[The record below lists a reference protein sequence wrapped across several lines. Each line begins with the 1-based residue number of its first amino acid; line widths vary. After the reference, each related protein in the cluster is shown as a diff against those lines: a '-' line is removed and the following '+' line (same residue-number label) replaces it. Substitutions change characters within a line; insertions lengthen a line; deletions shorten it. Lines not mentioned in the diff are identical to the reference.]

1 MKYIISVLSFLIFVI
16 VSHAQTKIT
25 PSGYTYNTSP
35 DGGYPDNG
43 IPNKLIDG
51 TIANCTWGQG
61 CTVNSGQFVGWQ
73 SGNPSITFN
82 FSSTVE
88 IAAVKIWLADSDG
101 SSGVILPSSAVIDPS
116 GINQTTNISNQSGS
130 SVIGVNV
137 AFNTKII
144 GRSIT
149 VVLNRV
155 NTWTM
160 LTEIEFFT
168 ESATWAGSWRF
179 NNNDAYANSDNLS
192 GTGSLTKS
200 GTGLLTLSGNNS
212 FSGGITINGNSSTN
226 NILKSGSSTAF
237 GTGTVN
243 VNGENNSNGSM
254 LDVNGQTLSNE
265 INIKRL
271 NTGNPSS
278 VGALFNSNTSSIA
291 TLSGGLTIGGEN
303 YTGGDGHIIFNG
315 IVSGGVS
322 NSYSFYKQGAG
333 TWTFN
338 NTVNTFDGFYFLV
351 NGTTEIASLANI
363 NNASSLGRPTTTTA
377 NKFIFTGN
385 GGILRYIGSTAS
397 ASDRAFQLS
406 GTLNEIDVSGTS
418 DAATL
423 NLTGAIT
430 GVGALKKSGSRNLIL
445 SGANTYSGGTTIS
458 AGRLI
463 SGHGNIPGSVTNN
476 AELEFNL
483 SSAGIFGGAI
493 SGTGAVFKTGSE
505 ALTLS
510 GTNTF
515 TGGTTI
521 QAGTVTLGNNSAL
534 GTGSLTFSGTGLTLG
549 INADKSITN
558 NLVLSSN
565 ATLSSGSSSFTV
577 SGIVSGSGTLS
588 KTGSGTLTLSGNN
601 TYSGGTSISDGNI
614 TLGHNNGLGTGDLS
628 FAASGLTLGFN
639 GGRTIPNNLILNN
652 NAAIATGSN
661 AVTINGNITGTGKL
675 TKTGS
680 GTLTLGGNN
689 SFSGGFDIAGSAGQN
704 SIIKASSSNAFGT
717 GTISVLGGPG
727 ATGSTLD
734 LNGQTLTNDISI
746 LNKNSGV
753 NDEGAIINTNTS
765 TPAILNGTVAIG
777 GEIYAGGNGDIIFNS
792 LVSGGLN
799 NIYSIY
805 KRGSGTWRFTNN
817 ANTFDGFFY
826 LIGGAVEVTSLAN
839 NGTASSLGQ
848 VSASQNYLKF
858 GFGSNGGGTLR
869 FVGSTSNSSNRIFE
883 ILGSTATTNK
893 IEANGSNI
901 NATLTLTGNLFPAST
916 GTFNFALGGANA
928 GANIHSGIISNGSGT
943 LSLIKEGIGNW
954 TLSGQNTYTGG
965 TTISS
970 GRLISGHSNIPG
982 VVTNNS
988 ELEFNQSTAGTF
1000 GSNISGTGAL
1010 FKTGTGSLTLTG
1022 TNSYS
1027 GGTTIF
1033 SGRLI
1038 GNTTSLTGSFSNL
1051 SQLEINQ
1058 TTTASTNITV
1068 SGSGELIKSG
1078 AGTLTL
1084 NGSSSHS
1091 GGTSLTSGSLT
1102 LGHDNALGTGAL
1114 TFATPGLTLG
1124 VSGNRSIANNLVL
1137 SNNATLAT
1145 SSNSFTISGNITGT
1159 GKLTKTGTGT
1169 LTLGGNNTFSG
1180 GFEISGGSGQNSI
1193 IKASSSQAFGTGLV
1207 SILGGPATT
1216 GSTLDLNGQSLTNDI
1231 SILNKNSGVN
1241 DEGAIIN
1248 TNITTPATLNGTVTI
1263 GGEIYAGGDG
1273 DINFNSLVS
1282 GGLNN
1287 IYSIYKRGS
1296 GTWRFANDAN
1306 IFDGFF
1312 YLIGG
1317 AVEVTS
1323 LANNGSA
1330 SSLGQVS
1337 SSQNYLKFGFGS
1349 SGGGILRFVGTTA
1362 STSNRIFEILGSTT
1376 TTNKIEASG
1385 ASSSATLTLNGN
1397 LSPARSGSFS
1407 FSLGGT
1413 NTGANT
1419 YSGIISNGSGTL
1431 SLVKEG
1437 AGFWKLTGANTYTGS
1452 TIISAG
1458 ELMVTNTLTSSSG
1471 VSVSSGATLSG
1482 TGTLPSTT
1490 VSGTHAPGT
1499 SPGLQTVSG
1508 NLTYAGGSS
1517 INMEFVSNAI
1527 GTRGTDHDAID
1538 VTGDLTF
1545 NATTALN
1552 LAFNATGSAVD
1563 WTDAFWR
1570 YSRTGGNGWKL
1581 FEVSGNVTGL
1591 SNVTLT
1597 LPSAALDKNGIT
1609 LSSARNG
1616 STVAF
1621 ALVQVGTG
1629 VYLTYTVT
1637 SNTITWT
1644 GTTNSSWGTT
1654 TNWSPNG
1661 TPAVENSVVIGTS
1674 SNPPTFTGT
1683 ATYRQ
1688 LTVNSGAFLNLAA
1701 SSIMRIYGDL
1711 TANSTVSGDGTLELN
1726 GTTAQTIT
1734 GTGTVHH
1741 LKINNSSGG
1750 VTIATGSNKLYV
1762 TGVLTPT
1769 SGVLTT
1775 NGNLVF
1781 RSTATAEGTVGT
1793 PGTCPTEPISGDVT
1807 VEKYIPGRRAFRLLT
1822 PGVTTSTPIKAHW
1835 QEGGSVSVT
1844 TGYPY
1849 PTIGAENPAPGY
1861 GTHITGT
1868 GGSANGFD
1876 ASFTNNASLFTYDPS
1891 ATAWVA
1897 EANTNGATN
1906 ILRSGEGY
1914 RILMRGSRAVD
1925 LNNNAATAD
1934 ATTLRTTGTL
1944 EVCAT
1949 RTFTTSS
1956 TVPLSGA
1963 SAGFSL
1969 VGNPYWSVV
1978 DWHAVTKSNLEETMY
1993 YWDPTLS
2000 GTGNRGAYVSYNTT
2014 TGSSNVSSS
2023 VNSYIQPG
2031 QAFFVRNTAGVNGS
2045 TTLPSLSI
2053 TKDHIVTGTGNRTT
2067 IFGRAPGSEPVP
2079 GMQLTVSAGIER
2091 IYVSLLSKG
2100 RPASSAADGLLI
2112 AYGATFGNDHG
2123 REDAVKMTNPDENL
2137 SAEYGGRSHSILGL
2151 SSATDWRTDSIPL
2164 RLWNLSSGEYAL
2176 KFDLRST
2183 DPARELWVYDKTTRR
2198 TVQVT
2203 KDGFVYGLTV
2213 AAGETLKNGLVLV
2226 VHARSPRTWAG
2237 EAAGLVLYPNP
2248 LWSDRLQLAVS
2259 VGEALRTGSE
2269 ATVEV
2274 LSLQGSVVQ
2283 RGQVLL
2289 DGLGRGAV
2297 DLPGLLAGTYV
2308 VRVRTMDGRVF
2319 TSKMIR
2325 Q

>member
-1 MKYIISVLSFLIFVI
+1 MNARLRAILTGNIIGTGNLIYSGPGLLNVTSS
-16 VSHAQTKIT
+16 SHTY
-25 PSGYTYNTSP
+25 SGNTS
-35 DGGYPDNG
+35 
-43 IPNKLIDG
+43 
-51 TIANCTWGQG
+51 
-61 CTVNSGQFVGWQ
+61 
-73 SGNPSITFN
+73 ITAG
-82 FSSTVE
+82 E
-88 IAAVKIWLADSDG
+88 L
-101 SSGVILPSSAVIDPS
+101 
-116 GINQTTNISNQSGS
+116 
-130 SVIGVNV
+130 
-137 AFNTKII
+137 
-144 GRSIT
+144 
-149 VVLNRV
+149 RV
-155 NTWTM
+155 N
-160 LTEIEFFT
+160 
-168 ESATWAGSWRF
+168 
-179 NNNDAYANSDNLS
+179 
-192 GTGSLTKS
+192 GSLT
-200 GTGLLTLSGNNS
+200 N
-212 FSGGITINGNSSTN
+212 
-226 NILKSGSSTAF
+226 
-237 GTGTVN
+237 
-243 VNGENNSNGSM
+243 
-254 LDVNGQTLSNE
+254 
-265 INIKRL
+265 
-271 NTGNPSS
+271 
-278 VGALFNSNTSSIA
+278 
-291 TLSGGLTIGGEN
+291 
-303 YTGGDGHIIFNG
+303 
-315 IVSGGVS
+315 
-322 NSYSFYKQGAG
+322 
-333 TWTFN
+333 
-338 NTVNTFDGFYFLV
+338 
-351 NGTTEIASLANI
+351 
-363 NNASSLGRPTTTTA
+363 
-377 NKFIFTGN
+377 
-385 GGILRYIGSTAS
+385 
-397 ASDRAFQLS
+397 
-406 GTLNEIDVSGTS
+406 
-418 DAATL
+418 
-423 NLTGAIT
+423 
-430 GVGALKKSGSRNLIL
+430 
-445 SGANTYSGGTTIS
+445 
-458 AGRLI
+458 
-463 SGHGNIPGSVTNN
+463 
-476 AELEFNL
+476 
-483 SSAGIFGGAI
+483 
-493 SGTGAVFKTGSE
+493 
-505 ALTLS
+505 
-510 GTNTF
+510 
-515 TGGTTI
+515 
-521 QAGTVTLGNNSAL
+521 
-534 GTGSLTFSGTGLTLG
+534 
-549 INADKSITN
+549 
-558 NLVLSSN
+558 
-565 ATLSSGSSSFTV
+565 
-577 SGIVSGSGTLS
+577 
-588 KTGSGTLTLSGNN
+588 
-601 TYSGGTSISDGNI
+601 
-614 TLGHNNGLGTGDLS
+614 
-628 FAASGLTLGFN
+628 
-639 GGRTIPNNLILNN
+639 
-652 NAAIATGSN
+652 
-661 AVTINGNITGTGKL
+661 
-675 TKTGS
+675 
-680 GTLTLGGNN
+680 
-689 SFSGGFDIAGSAGQN
+689 
-704 SIIKASSSNAFGT
+704 
-717 GTISVLGGPG
+717 
-727 ATGSTLD
+727 
-734 LNGQTLTNDISI
+734 
-746 LNKNSGV
+746 
-753 NDEGAIINTNTS
+753 
-765 TPAILNGTVAIG
+765 
-777 GEIYAGGNGDIIFNS
+777 
-792 LVSGGLN
+792 
-799 NIYSIY
+799 
-805 KRGSGTWRFTNN
+805 
-817 ANTFDGFFY
+817 
-826 LIGGAVEVTSLAN
+826 
-839 NGTASSLGQ
+839 
-848 VSASQNYLKF
+848 
-858 GFGSNGGGTLR
+858 
-869 FVGSTSNSSNRIFE
+869 
-883 ILGSTATTNK
+883 
-893 IEANGSNI
+893 
-901 NATLTLTGNLFPAST
+901 
-916 GTFNFALGGANA
+916 
-928 GANIHSGIISNGSGT
+928 
-943 LSLIKEGIGNW
+943 
-954 TLSGQNTYTGG
+954 
-965 TTISS
+965 
-970 GRLISGHSNIPG
+970 
-982 VVTNNS
+982 
-988 ELEFNQSTAGTF
+988 
-1000 GSNISGTGAL
+1000 
-1010 FKTGTGSLTLTG
+1010 
-1022 TNSYS
+1022 
-1027 GGTTIF
+1027 
-1033 SGRLI
+1033 
-1038 GNTTSLTGSFSNL
+1038 
-1051 SQLEINQ
+1051 
-1058 TTTASTNITV
+1058 
-1068 SGSGELIKSG
+1068 
-1078 AGTLTL
+1078 
-1084 NGSSSHS
+1084 
-1091 GGTSLTSGSLT
+1091 
-1102 LGHDNALGTGAL
+1102 
-1114 TFATPGLTLG
+1114 
-1124 VSGNRSIANNLVL
+1124 
-1137 SNNATLAT
+1137 
-1145 SSNSFTISGNITGT
+1145 
-1159 GKLTKTGTGT
+1159 
-1169 LTLGGNNTFSG
+1169 
-1180 GFEISGGSGQNSI
+1180 
-1193 IKASSSQAFGTGLV
+1193 
-1207 SILGGPATT
+1207 
-1216 GSTLDLNGQSLTNDI
+1216 
-1231 SILNKNSGVN
+1231 
-1241 DEGAIIN
+1241 
-1248 TNITTPATLNGTVTI
+1248 
-1263 GGEIYAGGDG
+1263 
-1273 DINFNSLVS
+1273 
-1282 GGLNN
+1282 
-1287 IYSIYKRGS
+1287 
-1296 GTWRFANDAN
+1296 
-1306 IFDGFF
+1306 
-1312 YLIGG
+1312 
-1317 AVEVTS
+1317 
-1323 LANNGSA
+1323 
-1330 SSLGQVS
+1330 
-1337 SSQNYLKFGFGS
+1337 
-1349 SGGGILRFVGTTA
+1349 
-1362 STSNRIFEILGSTT
+1362 
-1376 TTNKIEASG
+1376 
-1385 ASSSATLTLNGN
+1385 
-1397 LSPARSGSFS
+1397 
-1407 FSLGGT
+1407 
-1413 NTGANT
+1413 
-1419 YSGIISNGSGTL
+1419 
-1431 SLVKEG
+1431 
-1437 AGFWKLTGANTYTGS
+1437 
-1452 TIISAG
+1452 
-1458 ELMVTNTLTSSSG
+1458 SSG

-1726 GTTAQTIT
+1726 GTTAQSIT

-1861 GTHITGT
+1861 GTHITGI
-1868 GGSANGFD
+1868 GGSSNGFD

-1949 RTFTTSS
+1949 LTFTTSS

-1978 DWHAVTKSNLEETMY
+1978 DWLAVTKSNLEETMY

-2053 TKDHIVTGTGNRTT
+2053 TKDDIVSGTGNRTA

-2151 SSATDWRTDSIPL
+2151 SSAADWRTDSIPL